1 MGGNWPLNN
10 KSIRPTGLKRLC
22 TTMPTGLC
30 LCIWRCWFSVQVN
43 ASNSDKWG
51 KKVNSVDYFKIK
63 QTEKIGVGASTQKAN
78 ILRKPEIQIFT
89 LFYSSWI
96 FSSYLERF
104 QKSKNPHSALPRAW
118 HMNKMTA
125 RRQGRRTDMANR
137 EKRLKKIEGRESLEN
152 EA

>member
-1 MGGNWPLNN
+1 MGAY
-10 KSIRPTGLKRLC
+10 TQ
-22 TTMPTGLC
+22 
-30 LCIWRCWFSVQVN
+30 QVN
-43 ASNSDKWG
+43 L
-51 KKVNSVDYFKIK
+51 
-63 QTEKIGVGASTQKAN
+63 
-78 ILRKPEIQIFT
+78 LRKPEIQFIYS
-89 LFYSSWI
+89 LFLNSSWI

-125 RRQGRRTDMANR
+125 RRKGRKRDMANR